1 MSMACWFQWQHIK
14 PISHTPKHCAAHA
27 NNSSMCYLLPFSLG
41 NRSTDEADL
50 YGIFGKTMTSW
61 SYWKQLPWLH
71 SINTII
77 QHPCNGLA
85 AKQTKKSTG
94 FPMLPMPISSSIYS
108 IDSVAF
114 TSLFIYAKY
123 SFERYSSIDQNWK
136 HQKQRLSIKFHFSAA
151 GSRAKLTEL
160 MIPSALR
167 IIEFLSNFAN
177 IFSFSSF
184 GYVASVFFFS
194 IFQRK
199 LNVVASNADICPLNI
214 PWIT

>member
-85 AKQTKKSTG
+85 AKQTKNRRD
-94 FPMLPMPISSSIYS
+94 FLCCQCQL
-108 IDSVAF
+108 VA
-114 TSLFIYAKY
+114 LFIPLTASHLLLYL
-123 SFERYSSIDQNWK
+123 FMRNILSSVTLQ
-136 HQKQRLSIKFHFSAA
+136 
-151 GSRAKLTEL
+151 
-160 MIPSALR
+160 
-167 IIEFLSNFAN
+167 
-177 IFSFSSF
+177 
-184 GYVASVFFFS
+184 
-194 IFQRK
+194 
-199 LNVVASNADICPLNI
+199 
-214 PWIT
+214 